1 MKADLMDFLTG
12 VVFPLLVAV
21 IAYYFISKRDEYKNR
36 KRMSRL
42 GIAVIDSLLEE
53 VRNGVEIL
61 TAISN
66 NEAFTKRMLPR
77 KSWYG
82 MPTISDEILLR
93 IIEVSKNRVVVPC
106 KSMS

>member
-1 MKADLMDFLTG
+1 
-12 VVFPLLVAV
+12 
-21 IAYYFISKRDEYKNR
+21 
-36 KRMSRL
+36 MSRL